1 MKILELGKF
10 YPIRGGVEKVEYDLM
25 TGLSERGIDCDML
38 CAGHEGHKGDVQVNA
53 HGRVLVCDTLL
64 KAAATMISP
73 NMILR
78 LRKICSE
85 YDIIHV
91 HHPDPMAA
99 LALFLSGY
107 KGRVIVHWH
116 SDIVRQQLAL
126 KLFMPLQNW
135 LLKRAEKVV
144 GTTPIYLKESPHLQ
158 QVQDKTVCLPIGIDP
173 IEQVPAE
180 KVATLQQQYGNKK
193 IVFSLGRL
201 VPYKG
206 FRYLIEAAQYL
217 NEDTVVLIGGKG
229 PLMEELSA
237 LIEQL
242 GVQNKVKLLGRV
254 SDEDLPV
261 YYAACSLFCMSSVQ
275 KSEAFGIV
283 NIEAMSCGKPLVAT
297 RIPAS
302 GVSWVN
308 EHGVSGLNAEPED
321 AQDLAKAINA
331 VLSDE
336 EQYRKFAEGAK
347 KRFETVFTRKKM
359 IDDMIK
365 TYEDKK

>member
-1 MKILELGKF
+1 MNYFPYYYNMKILQAGKF
-10 YPIRGGVEKVEYDLM
+10 YPITGGVEKVEYDLM

-38 CAGHEGHKGDVQVNA
+38 CAAQEGHRGDVQVNE
-53 HGRVLVCDTLL
+53 HGRVLVCNTMT
-64 KAAATMISP
+64 KAAGTMISP
-73 NMILR
+73 DMILR

-85 YDIIHV
+85 YDVIHV

-99 LALFLSGY
+99 LALLLSGY

-158 QVQDKTVCLPIGIDP
+158 HVQHKTVCLPIGIDP
-173 IEQVPAE
+173 VEPASLE
-180 KVATLQQQYGNKK
+180 KVEALKQQYGGRKM
-193 IVFSLGRL
+193 VFSLGRL

-217 NEDTVVLIGGKG
+217 NDDTVVLIGGKG
-229 PLMEELSA
+229 PLMEELAA

-261 YYAACSLFCMSSVQ
+261 YYTACSLFCMSSVQ

-283 NIEAMSCGKPLVAT
+283 NIEAMSIYIKYMTC
-297 RIPAS
+297 I
-302 GVSWVN
+302 VS
-308 EHGVSGLNAEPED
+308 SL
-321 AQDLAKAINA
+321 
-331 VLSDE
+331 
-336 EQYRKFAEGAK
+336 
-347 KRFETVFTRKKM
+347 
-359 IDDMIK
+359 
-365 TYEDKK
+365 